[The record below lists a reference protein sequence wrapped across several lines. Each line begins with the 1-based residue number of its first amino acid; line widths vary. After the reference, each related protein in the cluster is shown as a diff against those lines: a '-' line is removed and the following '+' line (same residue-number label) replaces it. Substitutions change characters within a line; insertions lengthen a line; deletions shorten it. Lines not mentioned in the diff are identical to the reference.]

1 MGSFSVPFVQH
12 MSIIYDLSLI
22 YNFAVADYEL
32 KILECCISCRAV
44 NTSPKGQVVAG
55 PNSASFVHPQNPSDS
70 LECIAWSVL
79 MLRPVVMSSLAKRLV
94 SCSMISLNG

>member
-12 MSIIYDLSLI
+12 MSMIYDLSLI
-22 YNFAVADYEL
+22 YNFDYEL
-32 KILECCISCRAV
+32 KILECCISCRAI

-70 LECIAWSVL
+70 FICIA
-79 MLRPVVMSSLAKRLV
+79 
-94 SCSMISLNG
+94 

>member
-12 MSIIYDLSLI
+12 MSMIYDLSSM
-22 YNFAVADYEL
+22 YNFGVADYEL
-32 KILECCISCRAV
+32 KILECCISCRAI

-70 LECIAWSVL
+70 LKCIV
-79 MLRPVVMSSLAKRLV
+79 
-94 SCSMISLNG
+94 